1 MTYSVLTELASQR
14 EEQMAARARRA
25 RPEGIPAATTRR
37 TARRT
42 SRASTSYGQW
52 RRWTAPPELH

>member
-25 RPEGIPAATTRR
+25 RPEGYRR
-37 TARRT
+37 RPRVVP
-42 SRASTSYGQW
+42 RAEPH
-52 RRWTAPPELH
+52 APPRRMASGGAGQRRRNCT